1 MKVPNF
7 IPVVFH
13 NLKGFDG
20 SLIMSKVGK
29 FKDLDIK
36 VIPQNSEKY
45 LSFSISNLRFI
56 DSLQFL
62 NSSLQTLTENLADEG
77 EEKFKY
83 LWKSFP
89 DPNMF
94 SLLIRKGVF
103 PYDYVDTMEKL
114 EERKLPSKEDF
125 FNRLTQENIS
135 DEDYNFAKE
144 VWNKLNVKNLAM
156 YSDIYL
162 KTDVCL
168 LSDIFET
175 FRTLCLQDYQLDPC
189 FFFSAPGFSWSAMLK
204 KTGVVLELIHDVDML
219 LMLEKSVRGGVSSI
233 FLRMAEANNPYLHDS
248 YEPSQPTTYLAYL
261 DANTLYG
268 WGMSEP
274 LPYANFHRLSADE
287 INNINIQK
295 LSDTSKE
302 GYILEVDLEYPKNLH
317 DLHNDFPLAPERMM
331 IKTENLSPFCFN
343 LLKDVTGK
351 KAQKQKNTTL
361 PKSEKL
367 IPNLHDKERYV
378 LHYRNLQ
385 LYLQLGMKLKKIHR
399 GIKFNQSCWLKEYIS
414 FNTEKRKRSK
424 TMFAKSLYKLLNNAI
439 FGRSLLNTR
448 KHVDIKLCHTP
459 KKLLKYTAKS
469 SFTSCKIFSE
479 DLVAV
484 ENRRTNILMKQPLY
498 IGFCILDLAKH
509 LMYDFHYNHMK
520 KLFGDKIRVCFSD
533 TEVSCTSA
541 RRRTSIRK

>member
-1 MKVPNF
+1 MTNDKETKICYVCRQPFSKTNYKVIDHDHVTGEVCGIAHNNCNLQMKVPNF

-36 VIPQNSEKY
+36 VIPKNSEKY

-62 NSSLQTLTENLADEG
+62 NSSLLTLTENLADEG

-89 DPNMF
+89 DPNIF

-144 VWNKLNVKNLAM
+144 VWIKLNVKNLAM

-175 FRTLCLQDYQLDPC
+175 FRTLCLQYYQLDPC

-204 KTGVVLELIHDVDML
+204 KQE
-219 LMLEKSVRGGVSSI
+219 
-233 FLRMAEANNPYLHDS
+233 
-248 YEPSQPTTYLAYL
+248 
-261 DANTLYG
+261 
-268 WGMSEP
+268 
-274 LPYANFHRLSADE
+274 
-287 INNINIQK
+287 
-295 LSDTSKE
+295 
-302 GYILEVDLEYPKNLH
+302 
-317 DLHNDFPLAPERMM
+317 
-331 IKTENLSPFCFN
+331 
-343 LLKDVTGK
+343 
-351 KAQKQKNTTL
+351 
-361 PKSEKL
+361 
-367 IPNLHDKERYV
+367 
-378 LHYRNLQ
+378 
-385 LYLQLGMKLKKIHR
+385 
-399 GIKFNQSCWLKEYIS
+399 
-414 FNTEKRKRSK
+414 
-424 TMFAKSLYKLLNNAI
+424 
-439 FGRSLLNTR
+439 
-448 KHVDIKLCHTP
+448 
-459 KKLLKYTAKS
+459 
-469 SFTSCKIFSE
+469 
-479 DLVAV
+479 
-484 ENRRTNILMKQPLY
+484 
-498 IGFCILDLAKH
+498 
-509 LMYDFHYNHMK
+509 
-520 KLFGDKIRVCFSD
+520 
-533 TEVSCTSA
+533 
-541 RRRTSIRK
+541 